1 MMLFHPSASSKLSA
15 CCLGIFLWNATS
27 VVAEDDNP
35 SAAWEQALV
44 DAWATIGDCQ
54 LETGMCDACGFGT
67 SWRIDSEKI
76 ARTQPTASA
85 ADTFLTRY
93 SCWLIRIFE
102 KARLSSISTDPMVP
116 MSEHTLLALAI
127 RRLHGTKIRPG
138 KLLPLPNPSRPSPR

>member
-1 MMLFHPSASSKLSA
+1 MLFFPSASSKLSA
-15 CCLGIFLWNATS
+15 FCLGIFFWNAPS
-27 VVAEDDNP
+27 VAAEDANP

-67 SWRIDSEKI
+67 SWTIDSRGI
-76 ARTQPTASA
+76 AITQPTAPA
-85 ADTFLTRY
+85 ANTFLTRY
-93 SCWLIRIFE
+93 SCWLIHIFE

-116 MSEHTLLALAI
+116 MSEHTPLAPAI

-138 KLLPLPNPSRPSPR
+138 KLLPLPNPLRPSPR